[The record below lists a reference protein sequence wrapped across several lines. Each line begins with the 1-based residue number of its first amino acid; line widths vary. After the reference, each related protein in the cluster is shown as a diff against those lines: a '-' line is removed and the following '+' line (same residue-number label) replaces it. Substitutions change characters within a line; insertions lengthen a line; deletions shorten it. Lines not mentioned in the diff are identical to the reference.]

1 MYNRKNRLKILVAED
16 KTQYHYNLI
25 EAILSD
31 SELDLVGSTSDG
43 YMAVKIVDQNPVE
56 LVLIDL
62 ELPYPGGIHVL
73 EEIKLTRGAKPICV
87 TISDEDNDNARRK
100 AMQIGADYSIIKPI
114 NVDLLLQKVKEIY
127 DFKRSTI
134 FRAQPSNRPEQM
146 EKDAFIEYAL
156 TKIPI
161 AANLKGYAYLQ
172 VGIALA
178 IEDLGVLRRVTRG
191 LYPEIAMHFNST
203 ASRVERSMRHAINLA
218 WDRGYGENYIALTET
233 PLEGKPS
240 NSTFIGAIAQLYQH
254 KYRKR

>member
-1 MYNRKNRLKILVAED
+1 MYNRKDRLKILVAED
-16 KTQYHYNLI
+16 KTQYHYSLI

-43 YMAVKIVDQNPVE
+43 YMAVKIADQNPVE

-73 EEIKLTRGAKPICV
+73 EEIRLARGTRPVCV
-87 TISDEDNDNARRK
+87 TISDEDNDGIRRK
-100 AMQIGADYSIIKPI
+100 ALQEGADFSIIKPV
-114 NVDLLLQKVKEIY
+114 NAETLLKKVKEIY
-127 DFKRSTI
+127 EFKRQTT
-134 FRAQPSNRPEQM
+134 FRSQQSAPPEQM

-191 LYPEIAMHFNST
+191 LYPEIALHFNST

-218 WDRGYGENYIALTET
+218 WERGFGENYISLTET